1 MDHYTFKV
9 QFEDKEELY
18 PYKPYGSDD
27 DISSLDYCVME
38 NGLKK
43 LEEKIQERANN
54 YKKIKSIVI
63 HKDGEKSDVYN
74 YNLLVDYTYIKPI
87 IDSVKIEDTFR
98 TNHSEKDVAMI
109 TDTDNSAFI
118 NMKEYLYHEVLED
131 YDRLMHEF
139 KNYRNLTS
147 LLNKYK
153 SIIDQPREYLSL
165 EDNKELDEIKSNIT
179 KELRV
184 YRVYRKLAKYRYVYG
199 KFYDL
204 ESSKRINPPKE
215 SNDGLIEEN
224 EIEDDFI
231 PETEE
236 EYKLMAG
243 GDIDNDIYKSL

>member
-98 TNHSEKDVAMI
+98 VNHPEKDVAMI
-109 TDTDNSAFI
+109 TDTDNEAFKS
-118 NMKEYLYHEVLED
+118 MEEYLYYEVEED
-131 YDRLMHEF
+131 YERLKYEF
-139 KNYRNLTS
+139 KKYTIFTN

-153 SIIDQPREYLSL
+153 GIIDQPREYLSS
-165 EDNKELDEIKSNIT
+165 EDNKELEEIKKNIH

-184 YRVYRKLAKYRYVYG
+184 YRVYRKLAKYRFMYG

-204 ESSKRINPPKE
+204 DSLNKVKPTNQ
-215 SNDGLIEEN
+215 SNEVIEED
-224 EIEDDFI
+224 EDYEDDFI